1 MDENLTTAGEPTIV
15 ESTVTPI
22 DTRTVT
28 TNTDI
33 ADGSQVIESATPM
46 DNNTTYNNLDP
57 VQIDNQLEDQKGTM
71 DVHIDPTKSYAD
83 NLYDA
88 AVTATYDNESNE
100 RAGSA
105 MQNFFLKDYDYD
117 VDEVGSY
124 WVGGAMND
132 VKNQMSFLN
141 VLINEEM
148 YDALDLQ
155 KYYFD
160 NNLATARAYA
170 AKKEKEVAYNYYR
183 AAQEKA
189 VSEGELTGWY
199 MPAEGKYMLGQYTVA
214 MNILE
219 NPDATPDEISKAEK
233 VKGTVEDWFGA
244 NKIGTQG
251 IKCLGMMNYEETV
264 RHNKVMERLQHQ
276 ANQAAAAGNYWNE
289 KLQLLDLHEL
299 EIVWRMDLDN
309 DKLIGH
315 DNYERKVS
323 GSDLVQYANTKQ
335 AWESIYKYAATRN
348 EAWTDGTAETVAKLA
363 GADVKKTTDAY
374 NESLLNGLINKSEGK
389 PIDFNSLSNFGG
401 VTFEANAKIYNIKDT
416 EGNDIKTINGS
427 DLTGTI
433 GYTIVNNEETGK
445 PEIRVYAQTKDGSTV
460 QITDENLKVKVNNT
474 TKTLKEFLGD
484 KTYAEFK
491 TDSIV
496 KDGQKIQI
504 GEYNQISQEDFK
516 KVNDIINN
524 SDFYSMNDD
533 QKNGLINAIAGGK
546 YKISYGVMDRSG
558 NNFGITLYTEDKDG
572 NKEYYAIQQNGDIE
586 KITGKDVV
594 KTELKVSMKQNER
607 QFLDGDTVRYNYEDG
622 TTPSKYYTSGIG
634 PFANWAED
642 LVEGGE
648 ILGTIDGMRV
658 VPFTDTNGKT
668 VLVGV
673 VKGSLSGSDNTP
685 IILSKEDINNIKWT
699 NKNYKNFD
707 DYKESISSYINGNS
721 NTPYNSTTIKNTTP
735 EIEEETTKET
745 KEYTPQ
751 ELLEGISKSRGGGS
765 SRGSSVNSKGQEA
778 KGSSYSGY
786 NRHEVELLEQ
796 QSDNYNPSQ
805 VLEDVTNRYNNINK
819 VQENEP
825 KIKVTKEV
833 KKNGK

>member
-15 ESTVTPI
+15 ESTVTPT
-22 DTRTVT
+22 DTGNVT

-46 DNNTTYNNLDP
+46 DNNTTYNNLEP
-57 VQIDNQLEDQKGTM
+57 AQIDNQIEDQTGTM
-71 DVHIDPTKSYAD
+71 EPVIDPNKSYAD

-88 AVTATYDNESNE
+88 AVTTTYDNESND

-105 MQNFFLKDYDYD
+105 MRNFFLKDYDYD

-132 VKNQMSFLN
+132 VKNQMNFLN

-199 MPAEGKYMLGQYTVA
+199 MPAEGKYMLGQYTIA
-214 MNILE
+214 MNVLE
-219 NPDATPDEISKAEK
+219 NPDASPDEIAKAEK

-251 IKCLGMMNYEETV
+251 IKTLGMMNYEETV

-276 ANQAAAAGNYWNE
+276 ANQASAAGNYWNE
-289 KLQLLDLHEL
+289 KLMLLDLHEL

-323 GSDLVQYANTKQ
+323 GSDLIQYANTKQ

-363 GADVKKTTDAY
+363 GADVKKTSDAY
-374 NESLLNGLINKSEGK
+374 NESLLNGLINSADGK

-401 VTFEANAKIYNIKDT
+401 VTFENNSKVYEVKDEKDNT
-416 EGNDIKTINGS
+416 IKTINGS

-433 GYTIVNNEETGK
+433 GYTIVKNEDTGK
-445 PEIRVYAQTKDGSTV
+445 SEIRIYAQTKDGSTV
-460 QITDENLKVKVNNT
+460 QITNDSLKVKVGQS
-474 TKTLKEFLGD
+474 TKTLKEFLTD

-491 TDSIV
+491 TDALSRNG
-496 KDGQKIQI
+496 KPIQI
-504 GEYNQISQEDFK
+504 GEFNPITQEDYK
-516 KVNDIINN
+516 ALNDILQN
-524 SDFYSMNDD
+524 SNFYSMTDD
-533 QKNGLINAIAGGK
+533 QKDGLINAIGSGK

-558 NNFGITLYTEDKDG
+558 NNFGVTLYTEDKDG
-572 NKEYYAIQQNGDIE
+572 NKEYYAVQQNGDIE

-607 QFLDGDTVRYNYEDG
+607 QFLDGNTVKYKYEDG
-622 TTPSKYYTSGIG
+622 STPSKYYTSGIG

-642 LVEGGE
+642 LVEGSE
-648 ILGTIDGMRV
+648 ILGTLDGMRV

-668 VLVGV
+668 VLVGI
-673 VKGSLSGSDNTP
+673 VKSTLNGSSNTP
-685 IILSKEDINNIKWT
+685 IILSQDDIKNINWT

-707 DYKESISSYINGNS
+707 DYKNYISSYINGES
-721 NTPYNSTTIKNTTP
+721 KTPYDTTTVKNTTQ
-735 EIEEETTKET
+735 EVKEETIKET
-745 KEYTPQ
+745 KEYTPR
-751 ELLEGISKSRGGGS
+751 ELLEEISKSRGGGS
-765 SRGSSVNSKGQEA
+765 SRGNSVNSKGEEA

-786 NRHEVELLEQ
+786 NRHTVELLEQ

-805 VLEDVTNRYNNINK
+805 VLEDITNKYNNINK
-819 VQENEP
+819 IQKDEP

>member
-15 ESTVTPI
+15 ESTVTPT
-22 DTRTVT
+22 DTEVVT
-28 TNTDI
+28 TNTDITNTDI

-57 VQIDNQLEDQKGTM
+57 VQIDNQIEDQTGAM
-71 DVHIDPTKSYAD
+71 EPVIDPNKSYAD

-199 MPAEGKYMLGQYTVA
+199 MPAEGKYMLGQYTIA
-214 MNILE
+214 MNVLE
-219 NPDATPDEISKAEK
+219 NPDASPDEIAKAEK

-251 IKCLGMMNYEETV
+251 IKTLGMMNYEETV

-276 ANQAAAAGNYWNE
+276 ANQAAASGNYWNE
-289 KLQLLDLHEL
+289 KLMLLDLHEL

-323 GSDLVQYANTKQ
+323 GSDLIQYANTKQ

-348 EAWTDGTAETVAKLA
+348 EAWTNGTAEQVAKLA
-363 GADVKKTTDAY
+363 GADVKATSDAY
-374 NESLLNGLINKSEGK
+374 HADVFSTLLYNTGTN
-389 PIDFNSLSNFGG
+389 PIDFNNLDTFGN
-401 VTFEANAKIYNIKDT
+401 VSFVAKGNVYEVKDKD
-416 EGNDIKTINGS
+416 GKVVASIGADQ
-427 DLTGTI
+427 LTGTI
-433 GYTIVNNEETGK
+433 GYAITENPETHK
-445 PEIRVYAQTKDGSTV
+445 KEIRVYAETKDGVTV
-460 QITDENLKVKVNNT
+460 PITNEDIEVKVGQNT
-474 TKTLKEFLGD
+474 TKSLKEFLSD

-491 TDSIV
+491 SDPI
-496 KDGQKIQI
+496 IQNGNEVRI
-504 GEYNQISQEDFK
+504 GRFTPLTSEEFQNTSTTINNTQFGN
-516 KVNDIINN
+516 VND
-524 SDFYSMNDD
+524 S
-533 QKNGLINAIAGGK
+533 QKETYINAITKEG
-546 YKISYGVMDRSG
+546 YTREYGYVDTNG
-558 NNFGITLYTEDKDG
+558 NNSGIVLSKTFTDKDG
-572 NKEYYAIQQNGDIE
+572 NDTKKYYQIEQDGDISE
-586 KITGKDVV
+586 ISGNDLIQADLTIKNGAKRNAVRNFAGADAKYKDGNGNTKSSTWWGSTFIENAMEGSEVV
-594 KTELKVSMKQNER
+594 GTMK
-607 QFLDGDTVRYNYEDG
+607 DG
-622 TTPSKYYTSGIG
+622 TKVYEYTNSSGEVTLMFNSAWDG
-634 PFANWAED
+634 WNTLSNED
-642 LVEGGE
+642 IKNMKWDKNYKDLND
-648 ILGTIDGMRV
+648 LKNSRIDYM
-658 VPFTDTNGKT
+658 NGKT
-668 VLVGV
+668 R
-673 VKGSLSGSDNTP
+673 
-685 IILSKEDINNIKWT
+685 
-699 NKNYKNFD
+699 
-707 DYKESISSYINGNS
+707 
-721 NTPYNSTTIKNTTP
+721 TPYNTDKYRTISIDKEDNG
-735 EIEEETTKET
+735 ETTKMDP
-745 KEYTPQ
+745 KEYFKEIT
-751 ELLEGISKSRGGGS
+751 SKHSGGS
-765 SRGSSVNSKGQEA
+765 SGSRGNSVNSKGEEA
-778 KGSSYSGY
+778 QGSSYSGY
-786 NRHEVELLEQ
+786 EKKTVDLIGPEGNSKEE
-796 QSDNYNPSQ
+796 YNPAQ
-805 VLEDVTNRYNNINK
+805 VLNDIYLKNKSNNINNVNK
-819 VQENEP
+819 G
-825 KIKVTKEV
+825 
-833 KKNGK
+833 GKD

>member
-1 MDENLTTAGEPTIV
+1 MDENLTNAGEPTIV
-15 ESTVTPI
+15 ESTVTPT
-22 DTRTVT
+22 DTTVV

-33 ADGSQVIESATPM
+33 NDGSQVIESATPM

-57 VQIDNQLEDQKGTM
+57 VQIDNQLEDQTGTM

-199 MPAEGKYMLGQYTVA
+199 MPAEGRYMLGQYTVA
-214 MNILE
+214 MNVLE

-244 NKIGTQG
+244 NKISTQG

-276 ANQAAAAGNYWNE
+276 ANQASAAGNYWNK
-289 KLQLLDLHEL
+289 KLMLLDLHEL

-309 DKLIGH
+309 DKVIGH
-315 DNYERKVS
+315 DNYERKIS
-323 GSDLVQYANTKQ
+323 GSDLVQYANTKE

-348 EAWTDGTAETVAKLA
+348 EAWTDGTAETIAKLA

-389 PIDFNSLSNFGG
+389 PIDFNNLSNFGG
-401 VTFEANAKIYNIKDT
+401 VTFEANAKIYNIKDS
-416 EGNDIKTINGS
+416 EGNDIKTISGS

-445 PEIRVYAQTKDGSTV
+445 PEIRVYAQTKDGSTI

-491 TDSIV
+491 TDAIV
-496 KDGQKIQI
+496 KDGKNIQI
-504 GEYNQISQEDFK
+504 GEYNQISQDDFK
-516 KVNDIINN
+516 KITDIINN
-524 SDFYSMNDD
+524 GKFYSMNDD
-533 QKNGLINAIAGGK
+533 QKEGLINAIAGGK
-546 YKISYGVMDRSG
+546 YKISYGVMDSSG
-558 NNFGITLYTEDKDG
+558 NNFGITLYTEDKEG
-572 NKEYYAIQQNGDIE
+572 NREYYAIQQNGDIE

-594 KTELKVSMKQNER
+594 KTELKTTMKKSQR
-607 QFLDGDTVRYNYEDG
+607 QILSNAVKYTYEDG
-622 TTPSKYYTSGIG
+622 SKPSGYYTNNWS
-634 PFANWAED
+634 NWAED
-642 LVEGGE
+642 IIEGSE
-648 ILGTIDGMRV
+648 ILGKIDGMRV
-658 VPFTDTNGKT
+658 VPYTDTKGTT
-668 VLVGV
+668 VLVGIKV
-673 VKGSLSGSDNTP
+673 DASGNIP
-685 IILSKEDINNIKWT
+685 IILSTDDISKINWT

-707 DYKESISSYINGNS
+707 DYKNYISSYINGDS
-721 NTPYNSTTIKNTTP
+721 KTPYNTTATIKNTTP
-735 EIEEETTKET
+735 ETKEETVTET
-745 KEYTPQ
+745 KEYTPK
-751 ELLEGISKSRGGGS
+751 ELLEEISKSGGGS
-765 SRGSSVNSKGQEA
+765 GSRSNSVNSKGQEA

-786 NRHEVELLEQ
+786 NKHEVELLEQ
-796 QSDNYNPSQ
+796 QPDNYNPSQ
-805 VLEDVTNRYNNINK
+805 VLEDVTNKYNNINK
-819 VQENEP
+819 IQENEQ